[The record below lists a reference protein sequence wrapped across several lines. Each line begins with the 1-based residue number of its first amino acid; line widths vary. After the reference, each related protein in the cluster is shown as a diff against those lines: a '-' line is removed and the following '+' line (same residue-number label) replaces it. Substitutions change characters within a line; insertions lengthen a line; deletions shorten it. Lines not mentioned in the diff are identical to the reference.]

1 VQALTSTSKYM
12 ATSSRIPPDPVLS
25 KCMRRMPAW
34 LSHFARLRPSTC
46 RFFFRSLGICMRIRS
61 PSPPFAQ
68 ETAPLPVLLG
78 SHTCVAHTNPV
89 GASVGRP
96 VTLHSAI
103 CAATH
108 RSPLPLGQSECRHP
122 LLSGVLKRIMEWMQP
137 REQFLHGSAPASVPS
152 FKLRDAKNRVREL
165 TDPLKRQLG
174 ASPAFY
180 QPQVSDDGFSAAEL
194 EEQRQL
200 EQQLQVQKEEMCFIS
215 PVPRPDACRLR
226 VPTTSRAFT
235 YGGSSSSSHLH
246 ATPPLAP
253 PVSPFAS
260 MALSAPAAPVGKTHN
275 PFLSATVEKSPRLPS
290 LNAMRTSPGTHLK
303 PLGIASRPP
312 PLSLRSFSDVSTLSS
327 SSQSP
332 SPSPSPLHQ
341 PQVMHQHHPKAPLRS
356 LSNSSLSSAAST
368 SPMLYSQSLPG
379 VSFLQDSRRRSR
391 MSFDGSDR
399 MSISSED
406 EDSGMRLL
414 STSVGRSESS
424 SDAMTAAANAA
435 AQAAL
440 NGTNARSGRVC
451 RYANCSNI
459 ARSRGLCR
467 THGGGKR
474 CSHPNCNKSA
484 QANRKCLAHG
494 GGTPCS
500 FGDCEKTAQSRGLC
514 KAHGGGARCKHPDCP
529 KSSQSKG
536 LCRGHGGGIKCKA
549 EGCEKWVQKNGYC
562 IKHGRE
568 HATS

>member
-1 VQALTSTSKYM
+1 M
-12 ATSSRIPPDPVLS
+12 
-25 KCMRRMPAW
+25 
-34 LSHFARLRPSTC
+34 
-46 RFFFRSLGICMRIRS
+46 
-61 PSPPFAQ
+61 
-68 ETAPLPVLLG
+68 
-78 SHTCVAHTNPV
+78 N
-89 GASVGRP
+89 
-96 VTLHSAI
+96 
-103 CAATH
+103 
-108 RSPLPLGQSECRHP
+108 
-122 LLSGVLKRIMEWMQP
+122 WMQP
-137 REQFLHGSAPASVPS
+137 RDQLLHGSAPAAAPS
-152 FKLRDAKNRVREL
+152 FRLVDSNNRVREL

-180 QPQVSDDGFSAAEL
+180 QPQ
-194 EEQRQL
+194 
-200 EQQLQVQKEEMCFIS
+200 EMCFIS
-215 PVPRPDACRLR
+215 PLPRPDAPRLR
-226 VPTTSRAFT
+226 VPTTSHAFT
-235 YGGSSSSSHLH
+235 YGGSSSSNLH
-246 ATPPLAP
+246 STPPLAP
-253 PVSPFAS
+253 PVSPFAN
-260 MALSAPAAPVGKTHN
+260 MALSAPAAPIGKTHN
-275 PFLSATVEKSPRLPS
+275 PFLSAKIEKSPRLPS
-290 LNAMRTSPGTHLK
+290 LNAMRNSPGTHLK

-312 PLSLRSFSDVSTLSS
+312 PLSLRSFSD
-327 SSQSP
+327 
-332 SPSPSPLHQ
+332 
-341 PQVMHQHHPKAPLRS
+341 APLRS

-379 VSFLQDSRRRSR
+379 VSFLQQDRRRSR
-391 MSFDGSDR
+391 MSFDGAER

-414 STSVGRSESS
+414 SSSVGRSEGS

-440 NGTNARSGRVC
+440 NNGVRSGRVC

-484 QANRKCLAHG
+484 QANRKCIAHG

-500 FGDCEKTAQSRGLC
+500 FEDCEKTAQSRGLC

-568 HATS
+568 RTMTS

>member
-1 VQALTSTSKYM
+1 M
-12 ATSSRIPPDPVLS
+12 
-25 KCMRRMPAW
+25 
-34 LSHFARLRPSTC
+34 
-46 RFFFRSLGICMRIRS
+46 
-61 PSPPFAQ
+61 
-68 ETAPLPVLLG
+68 
-78 SHTCVAHTNPV
+78 N
-89 GASVGRP
+89 
-96 VTLHSAI
+96 
-103 CAATH
+103 
-108 RSPLPLGQSECRHP
+108 
-122 LLSGVLKRIMEWMQP
+122 WMQP
-137 REQFLHGSAPASVPS
+137 RDQLLHGSAPAAAPS
-152 FKLRDAKNRVREL
+152 FRLVDSNNRVREL

-174 ASPAFY
+174 ASRAFY
-180 QPQVSDDGFSAAEL
+180 QPQVSDDGLSAAEL
-194 EEQRQL
+194 AEQRQL

-215 PVPRPDACRLR
+215 PLPRPDAPRLR
-226 VPTTSRAFT
+226 VPTTSHAFT
-235 YGGSSSSSHLH
+235 YGGSSSSNLH
-246 ATPPLAP
+246 STPPLAP
-253 PVSPFAS
+253 PVSPFAN
-260 MALSAPAAPVGKTHN
+260 MALSAPAAPIGKTHN
-275 PFLSATVEKSPRLPS
+275 PFLSAKIEKSPRLPS
-290 LNAMRTSPGTHLK
+290 LNAMRNSPGTHLK

-341 PQVMHQHHPKAPLRS
+341 PQLLHQHHPKAPLRS

-379 VSFLQDSRRRSR
+379 VSFLQQDRRRSR
-391 MSFDGSDR
+391 MSFDGAER

-414 STSVGRSESS
+414 SSSVGRSEGS

-440 NGTNARSGRVC
+440 NNGVRSGRVC

-484 QANRKCLAHG
+484 QANRKCIAHG

-500 FGDCEKTAQSRGLC
+500 FEDCEKTAQSRGLC

-568 HATS
+568 RTMTS

>member
-1 VQALTSTSKYM
+1 
-12 ATSSRIPPDPVLS
+12 
-25 KCMRRMPAW
+25 
-34 LSHFARLRPSTC
+34 
-46 RFFFRSLGICMRIRS
+46 
-61 PSPPFAQ
+61 
-68 ETAPLPVLLG
+68 
-78 SHTCVAHTNPV
+78 
-89 GASVGRP
+89 
-96 VTLHSAI
+96 
-103 CAATH
+103 
-108 RSPLPLGQSECRHP
+108 
-122 LLSGVLKRIMEWMQP
+122 MEWMQP
-137 REQFLHGSAPASVPS
+137 REQLMHGSSVPS
-152 FKLRDAKNRVREL
+152 FKLVDSNNRVREL

-180 QPQVSDDGFSAAEL
+180 QPQVGHDGLSAAEL

-200 EQQLQVQKEEMCFIS
+200 EQQLQVQKEEMCFIA
-215 PVPRPDACRLR
+215 PVPRHDAGRLR
-226 VPTTSRAFT
+226 IPTTSHAFT
-235 YGGSSSSSHLH
+235 YGGSSSSNLH
-246 ATPPLAP
+246 STPPLAP
-253 PVSPFAS
+253 PVSPFAN
-260 MALSAPAAPVGKTHN
+260 MALSAPAAPISKSHN
-275 PFLSATVEKSPRLPS
+275 PFLSAKVEKSPRLPS
-290 LNAMRTSPGTHLK
+290 FNAIRNSPGTHLK

-332 SPSPSPLHQ
+332 SPSPSPLHK
-341 PQVMHQHHPKAPLRS
+341 PQLVHQHHFKAPLRS
-356 LSNSSLSSAAST
+356 MSNSSLSSAAST

-379 VSFLQDSRRRSR
+379 VSFLQDRRRSR
-391 MSFDGSDR
+391 MSFDGADR

-406 EDSGMRLL
+406 EESGMRLL
-414 STSVGRSESS
+414 SSSVGRTEGS

-435 AQAAL
+435 AQAGI
-440 NGTNARSGRVC
+440 NGSNSRSGRVC

-474 CSHPNCNKSA
+474 CSYPNCNKSA
-484 QANRKCLAHG
+484 QANRKCIAHG

-500 FGDCEKTAQSRGLC
+500 FEDCEKTAQSRGLC

-549 EGCEKWVQKNGYC
+549 AGCEKWVQKNGYC

-568 HATS
+568 RAMS

>member
-1 VQALTSTSKYM
+1 M
-12 ATSSRIPPDPVLS
+12 D
-25 KCMRRMPAW
+25 
-34 LSHFARLRPSTC
+34 
-46 RFFFRSLGICMRIRS
+46 
-61 PSPPFAQ
+61 
-68 ETAPLPVLLG
+68 
-78 SHTCVAHTNPV
+78 
-89 GASVGRP
+89 
-96 VTLHSAI
+96 
-103 CAATH
+103 
-108 RSPLPLGQSECRHP
+108 
-122 LLSGVLKRIMEWMQP
+122 WMQS
-137 REQFLHGSAPASVPS
+137 RGQLLHGSAPAGVPS
-152 FKLRDAKNRVREL
+152 FKLVDANNRVREL

-174 ASPAFY
+174 ATSAFY
-180 QPQVSDDGFSAAEL
+180 QPQLSDDGLSAAEL

-215 PVPRPDACRLR
+215 PLPRPNSDVPRLR
-226 VPTTSRAFT
+226 VPSTSHAFT
-235 YGGSSSSSHLH
+235 YGGSSSSNVHS
-246 ATPPLAP
+246 TPPLAP

-260 MALSAPAAPVGKTHN
+260 MALSAPAAPVGKAHN
-275 PFLSATVEKSPRLPS
+275 PFLSAKVEKSPRLPS
-290 LNAMRTSPGTHLK
+290 FNAIRNSPGTHLK
-303 PLGIASRPP
+303 SLGIASRPP

-341 PQVMHQHHPKAPLRS
+341 PQMLHQHHPKAPLRS
-356 LSNSSLSSAAST
+356 MSNSSLTSAAST

-379 VSFLQDSRRRSR
+379 VSFLQDRRRSR

-414 STSVGRSESS
+414 SSSVGRTEGN

-440 NGTNARSGRVC
+440 NSNGFRSGRVC

-484 QANRKCLAHG
+484 QANRKCIAHG

-568 HATS
+568 RAMTS

>member
-1 VQALTSTSKYM
+1 
-12 ATSSRIPPDPVLS
+12 
-25 KCMRRMPAW
+25 
-34 LSHFARLRPSTC
+34 
-46 RFFFRSLGICMRIRS
+46 
-61 PSPPFAQ
+61 
-68 ETAPLPVLLG
+68 
-78 SHTCVAHTNPV
+78 
-89 GASVGRP
+89 
-96 VTLHSAI
+96 
-103 CAATH
+103 
-108 RSPLPLGQSECRHP
+108 
-122 LLSGVLKRIMEWMQP
+122 MEWM
-137 REQFLHGSAPASVPS
+137 RSRDEVMAAPPAPSSVPS
-152 FKLRDAKNRVREL
+152 FVLVDSNNRVRQL

-174 ASPAFY
+174 VAPLTHGLFK
-180 QPQVSDDGFSAAEL
+180 SDAMGGDDALSAAEL

-215 PVPRPDACRLR
+215 PLPRPHNGQFSGIKAEA
-226 VPTTSRAFT
+226 PFKAHAFT
-235 YGGSSSSSHLH
+235 YSGSSSHHSSQ
-246 ATPPLAP
+246 TPPMVP
-253 PVSPFAS
+253 PVSPFAG
-260 MALSAPAAPVGKTHN
+260 MALSAPGSSSCRSAKTHN
-275 PFLSATVEKSPRLPS
+275 PFGASLSTTVENSPRLPS
-290 LNAMRTSPGTHLK
+290 LNAFRSSPGTHLK

-327 SSQSP
+327 SSSSHSASP
-332 SPSPSPLHQ
+332 SPS
-341 PQVMHQHHPKAPLRS
+341 QHHHHPLRS
-356 LSNSSLSSAAST
+356 LSNSSLSSQAS
-368 SPMLYSQSLPG
+368 SSSMRYSQSLPG
-379 VSFLQDSRRRSR
+379 VSYLQDRRRSR
-391 MSFDGSDR
+391 MSFDGADR
-399 MSISSED
+399 VSLSSED

-414 STSVGRSESS
+414 SSSVGRSDGI
-424 SDAMTAAANAA
+424 SDAMTAASNAA
-435 AQAAL
+435 AAAAL
-440 NGTNARSGRVC
+440 GSNGARSGRVC

-484 QANRKCLAHG
+484 QANRKCIAHG

-568 HATS
+568 RSITS

>member
-1 VQALTSTSKYM
+1 
-12 ATSSRIPPDPVLS
+12 
-25 KCMRRMPAW
+25 
-34 LSHFARLRPSTC
+34 
-46 RFFFRSLGICMRIRS
+46 
-61 PSPPFAQ
+61 
-68 ETAPLPVLLG
+68 
-78 SHTCVAHTNPV
+78 
-89 GASVGRP
+89 
-96 VTLHSAI
+96 
-103 CAATH
+103 
-108 RSPLPLGQSECRHP
+108 
-122 LLSGVLKRIMEWMQP
+122 MEWMPP
-137 REQFLHGSAPASVPS
+137 RDHLLHASASSSVPS
-152 FKLRDAKNRVREL
+152 FKLVDSNNRVWEL

-174 ASPAFY
+174 ASSAVYAP
-180 QPQVSDDGFSAAEL
+180 SIDDRLSAAEL

-215 PVPRPDACRLR
+215 PLPRPDAGRR
-226 VPTTSRAFT
+226 NVPTTSHAFT
-235 YGGSSSSSHLH
+235 YGGSSNSSIFHS
-246 ATPPLAP
+246 TPPLAP

-260 MALSAPAAPVGKTHN
+260 MALSAPSAPVGKAHN
-275 PFLSATVEKSPRLPS
+275 PFLSAKVERSPRLPS
-290 LNAMRTSPGTHLK
+290 LNALRNSPGTHLK

-341 PQVMHQHHPKAPLRS
+341 PQMLHQHHPKAPLRS
-356 LSNSSLSSAAST
+356 MSSSSLSSASST

-379 VSFLQDSRRRSR
+379 VSFLQDRRRSR
-391 MSFDGSDR
+391 MSFDGADR
-399 MSISSED
+399 LSVSPED
-406 EDSGMRLL
+406 EESGMRLL
-414 STSVGRSESS
+414 SSSVGRSEGS

-435 AQAAL
+435 ALAAM
-440 NGTNARSGRVC
+440 NNINARSGRVC

-484 QANRKCLAHG
+484 QANRKCIAHG

-562 IKHGRE
+562 IKHGR
-568 HATS
+568 ATKADQQTALPRLDFQLFALKLRSRDGASARSRPQTVYIGASGWQLSEKDVEALVSSREVVFLTTLQDDLGTMEVKLRCVNSSKPDSAPDETGTKVEEGGEAPTGFSINWSSSEALQKDLAEKGAN